1 MYTLL
6 TIIIYIYIYT
16 QYIYSIYTVYM
27 YVCGFNHVCPGI
39 LEIPYPRLF
48 TLGQPR
54 EATLGL
60 TRWFIL
66 RFKDNI

>member
-1 MYTLL
+1 MYV
-6 TIIIYIYIYT
+6 YI
-16 QYIYSIYTVYM
+16 

-39 LEIPYPRLF
+39 LEIPDPRLF